1 MIKPRYLGPLVREE
15 LVHDFIIEKTKES
28 QSKFKS
34 RMDAND
40 INAASYELGKQEAL
54 LDVLRF
60 INNMVWY

>member
-34 RMDAND
+34 CMDAND
-40 INAASYELGKQEAL
+40 INAAAHELGRQEAL
-54 LDVLRF
+54 LDVIHF
-60 INNMVWY
+60 IHRMEWY